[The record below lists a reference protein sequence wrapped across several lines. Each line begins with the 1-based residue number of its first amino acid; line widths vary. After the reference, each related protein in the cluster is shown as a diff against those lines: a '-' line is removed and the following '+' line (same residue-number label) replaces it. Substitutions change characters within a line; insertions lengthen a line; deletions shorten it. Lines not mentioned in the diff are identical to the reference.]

1 MPKCKSIFTVS
12 LTLLGLLAG
21 INLAI
26 ACTVPV
32 YRFALERWPADPY
45 EVYVYYEGELTSEQ
59 RSLLEPL
66 AKADRSEGTGGNV
79 RLHLVDVQGPELNG
93 PVKEVWERQESPQSP
108 WVVAR
113 SPRTAPNVATVFS
126 GPLTE
131 QRVDTLLN
139 SPARQTIAERILA
152 GQSTVWVL
160 LESGDQEKDQ
170 QALETLTSRL
180 EQLTEELQIP
190 EQSPDVIA
198 TANPDAPQLRV
209 DFSIVQVA
217 RDDPREEAFVKML
230 METEAD
236 LKEFEGEPLAFPVC
250 GRGRTIYGLVGAGIN
265 DGTIQEACE
274 FLIGP
279 CSCQVKEQNPGVD
292 LLMNIQWGEL
302 VEESIG
308 HERELPPLSG
318 LDKFV
323 EVAMVQDATRSA
335 TDETTNTSTAADEI
349 VIDFPPD
356 SNLTTSAPQASPDEQ
371 HGEHSSAHENIEGD
385 EAGTSPLRRNM
396 LIVIAIGVVVIVGG
410 GTVMVMRPS

>member
-1 MPKCKSIFTVS
+1 MPRCKPLLTAS

-59 RSLLEPL
+59 RSLIEPL

-79 RLHLVDVQGPELNG
+79 RLHLVDIQGPELNG
-93 PVKEVWERQESPQSP
+93 PVKEVWEGQESPQTP

-113 SPRTAPNVATVFS
+113 SPRTAPHVTTVFS
-126 GPLTE
+126 APLTE
-131 QRVDTLLN
+131 ERVDTLLN

-170 QALETLTSRL
+170 QALETLTTQL
-180 EQLTEELQIP
+180 ERLTEELQIP

-198 TANPDAPQLRV
+198 TADPNAPQLRV
-209 DFSIVQVA
+209 EFSIVQVA
-217 RDDPREEAFVKML
+217 RDDPREEAFVNML
-230 METEAD
+230 METESD
-236 LKEFEGEPLAFPVC
+236 LKEFEDQPLAFPVC

-265 DGTIQEACE
+265 DGTIREACE

-323 EVAMVQDATRSA
+323 EVAMVQDATQSA
-335 TDETTNTSTAADEI
+335 ADDRANTPSAADEI
-349 VIDFPPD
+349 VIDFQSDSD
-356 SNLTTSAPQASPDEQ
+356 SNLTTTAQQDPKDEPHAAAPSED
-371 HGEHSSAHENIEGD
+371 
-385 EAGTSPLRRNM
+385 AGGSPLRRNM
-396 LIVIAIGVVVIVGG
+396 LMVIAIGVLIIVGG
-410 GTVMVMRPS
+410 GAVMVMRPS